1 MHAGRSATSTG
12 LRGRKH
18 HMVDSPPGD
27 HLRSRGE
34 VLSNRR
40 PGFSSD
46 RQKPGGKRKKSAVR
60 VRHRPEGKKKSA
72 VQHRQRPLGK
82 KKKSA
87 ALLKSELY
95 T

>member
-1 MHAGRSATSTG
+1 MHAGRSAISTG

-46 RQKPGGKRKKSAVR
+46 RQKPGGKRKSAA
-60 VRHRPEGKKKSA
+60 RHRQKPGGKRKKSA

-87 ALLKSELY
+87 ARLKSELY